1 MSKAAVITVCILLLT
16 VALSANPRY
25 IYDSALW
32 GTSAE
37 GKLVYVQGV
46 TIECSHFGERLTAE
60 LVSEAAKNAM
70 SRLHAD
76 ELTDPAKF
84 EELFVRAFTEEMQK
98 AGVAVKAVRIE
109 QYDAEPIM

>member
-1 MSKAAVITVCILLLT
+1 MTKATVITVCVLLLT
-16 VALSANPRY
+16 VALSAHPRY
-25 IYDSALW
+25 IYDAAVW

-46 TIECSHFGERLTAE
+46 TIECSRFGERLTAE

-84 EELFVRAFTEEMQK
+84 EERFTPVFTAEMRK
-98 AGVAVKAVRIE
+98 KGVKVKAVRIE